1 MVDMLQT
8 GKMGILNSQTLLNTT
23 SNNINNVN
31 TEGFTRKQTVTYTST
46 INWGVGDTYTKR
58 IYDQYV
64 QREMF
69 QDQGRVGF
77 NEAYISGMEAVDKM
91 LTDENMSVSNA
102 VGSYFDSLSDAVQ
115 NPTSTA
121 DREESLASLKTIVER
136 YNNLNLSI
144 SDKIRDVNS
153 KINDDVALINSYAS
167 SIQKANAQIKALA
180 VSNTNVN
187 NEIYQELLDERDRLI
202 NKLSSLVD
210 VNVVEQSDRSLAVYM
225 ANGQLLAN
233 GENFAVLNTQPNEQD
248 PSKLDVYLS
257 FNRYAGSP
265 NDNTHVR
272 LTSKNIGG
280 ELGGY
285 LDSTDE
291 LRQTKRDLGQM
302 AVAFADALNV
312 QNKAGFTLENKA
324 GSDLLSL
331 PVSYAQSNNA
341 NFGMQCS
348 FNQGQ
353 GGKVTSL
360 SFKVDFS
367 DGALNVSAV
376 DAEGNLTDITASVKA
391 SNDPNG
397 NLVLTLDDYG
407 ITFKCNASEANLIG
421 NEVVFYSQPTLDVCD
436 NLKVNITKPE
446 DFAFASAVRT
456 KTATGNYGNGVISLE
471 SCTQTGANM
480 GVSTDPN
487 TNMPVFNAGAPTNVK
502 IDGNGNYVV
511 YDSKG
516 NKLATAPASCGGK
529 NIFANAVD
537 ANGQPLGKGIGYP
550 GYEISITGTVKEGDS
565 FSLEINEN
573 GGADNSNGV
582 ALAGLRTKD
591 TVRLSS
597 AQGALNGT
605 FAERYADITA
615 TLGSQVYKAQT
626 DLAASQAK
634 CEQTQTLYNS
644 KSGVNLDEEAANLL
658 MYQQSYQACSK
669 IISASQTIF
678 DSLIGAF

>member
-573 GGADNSNGV
+573 GVADNSNGV